1 MNINEVIYNVGVND
15 YKIKL
20 FENQYQV
27 YDGMKYNSYLFN
39 DNQIAVLNSV
49 EKKYVEE
56 WISKNKQ
63 IIGKKEIN
71 Y

>member
-27 YDGMKYNSYLFN
+27 YDGMKYNSYLIN

-49 EKKYVEE
+49 EKNYVEE
-56 WISKNKQ
+56 WISNIKQ
-63 IIGKKEIN
+63 IIGR
-71 Y
+71 